1 MNCYVKSNI
10 SVTFRC
16 TIFISRQIIFFLYLY
31 ESFVKVSC
39 SNCDSWC
46 ERDITGRKVFFDA
59 WRWELG
65 VEVVISRTRFF
76 AFLNIKPTHIHMYY
90 VSSTQWVF
98 WYIRYWKA
106 VNPTCKYSI
115 KMFDE
120 EPTKITLSSC
130 KSRRRIFNE
139 YFESE
144 WVFLLFPLCYLMKR
158 TSLFGTP
165 WK

>member
-76 AFLNIKPTHIHMYY
+76 AFLNIKPTHIHKY
-90 VSSTQWVF
+90 VLCIIYSMG
-98 WYIRYWKA
+98 ILIGDWKA

-115 KMFDE
+115 KTFDE
-120 EPTKITLSSC
+120 EPTKNYTFML
-130 KSRRRIFNE
+130 
-139 YFESE
+139 
-144 WVFLLFPLCYLMKR
+144 
-158 TSLFGTP
+158 
-165 WK
+165 